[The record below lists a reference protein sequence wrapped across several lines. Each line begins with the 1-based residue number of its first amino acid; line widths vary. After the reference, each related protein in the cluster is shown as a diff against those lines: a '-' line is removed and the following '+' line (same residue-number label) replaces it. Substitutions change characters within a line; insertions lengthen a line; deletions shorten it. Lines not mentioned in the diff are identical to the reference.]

1 MRRPVF
7 VLALIATALGCA
19 AKSPHEPAAQPPLA
33 SRRAPAPAAP
43 APAERAHPAGDAPA
57 PTVPRKL
64 IHNATLEL
72 LTDDFGPAR
81 RQLAGLIESHQ
92 ALITQS
98 EITGNQ
104 GTPRVGHW
112 VIRVPVAK
120 YPSFLDEAVR
130 VGEAVVNRSDAHDVS
145 EQFVDLEARLK
156 SKRVEEERLQ
166 QIIKELAGRLTDVL
180 QVEHEMTRVRG
191 EIEQIQGRLQ
201 KLNNLVELATVTLTL
216 RERKGYVAPETP
228 SFATTVGRTFHDSLD
243 ALTVVGQTIVL
254 IAAVLAPWLPT
265 LAVVG
270 GVGWYVMR
278 RRRRLIA
285 ATAP

>member
-7 VLALIATALGCA
+7 VLALIATAFGCA
-19 AKSPHEPAAQPPLA
+19 SKAPHESTAQPAPA
-33 SRRAPAPAAP
+33 SRRAPAPAA
-43 APAERAHPAGDAPA
+43 AAAGEGAQPAGDAPA
-57 PTVPRKL
+57 PPVPRKL

-72 LTDDFGPAR
+72 LAADFDAAR
-81 RQLAGLIESHQ
+81 RTIAGLIESTQ

-98 EITGNQ
+98 EFTGTQ

-112 VIRVPVAK
+112 VVRVPVLK
-120 YPSFLDEAVR
+120 YQSFMDAAVLA
-130 VGEAVVNRSDAHDVS
+130 GEAVVNRSDAHDVS
-145 EQFVDLEARLK
+145 EQFVDLDARLK

-166 QIIKELAGRLTDVL
+166 QIIKELAGKLSDVL
-180 QVEHEMTRVRG
+180 QVEHELTRVRG

-216 RERKGYVAPETP
+216 RERKGYVPPHTP
-228 SFATTVGRTFHDSLD
+228 AFATTVTRTFHDSLD
-243 ALTVVGQTIVL
+243 VLTAVGQSVVL
-254 IAAVLAPWLPT
+254 VAVALAPWLPI
-265 LAVVG
+265 LAVGG
-270 GVGWYVMR
+270 GVGWYLIR